1 MNTQLTNAVEAVIL
15 TKMQSGESFTALDVS
30 NAVKAAQLPF
40 RHREVA
46 AVVREI
52 YNSGAMTYFDYE
64 RALIPVWTEEGGAK
78 AAEAYL
84 YHPENVNPLDYTARN
99 QGALPPVASSQARD
113 LTGTTAQDLLTLF
126 SPLQETD

>member
-30 NAVKAAQLPF
+30 NAIKAAQLPF
-40 RHREVA
+40 RHREVS

-52 YNSGAMTYFDYE
+52 YDSGAMAYFDFE
-64 RALIPVWTEEGGAK
+64 RALIPVWTEGGAK

-84 YHPENVNPLDYTARN
+84 YHPENVNPLDYTTRS
-99 QGALPPVASSQARD
+99 QDALPPVASTQARD
-113 LTGTTAQDLLTLF
+113 LTGTTAQDMLALF
-126 SPLQETD
+126 AASQETD